1 MNRGFFTDKGD
12 EAICRKVKRSLLL
25 VYNIWRVVSSGT
37 QILNSQFFSSAC
49 DHFTA
54 FFNWPNLLT
63 KSVLIEKF
71 TYSLFTHHPDAK
83 WP

>member
-1 MNRGFFTDKGD
+1 M
-12 EAICRKVKRSLLL
+12 S
-25 VYNIWRVVSSGT
+25 
-37 QILNSQFFSSAC
+37 NSEFFSSAC

-54 FFNWPNLLT
+54 FFKRPNLLT

-83 WP
+83 